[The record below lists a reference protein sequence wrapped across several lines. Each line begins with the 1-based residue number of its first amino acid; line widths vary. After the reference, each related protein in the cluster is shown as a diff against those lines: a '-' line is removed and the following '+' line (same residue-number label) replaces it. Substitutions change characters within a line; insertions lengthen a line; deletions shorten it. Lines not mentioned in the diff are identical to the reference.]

1 MPPLPDPLPPETVRW
16 LTGAADAIGATT
28 AIGVSQAIDAA
39 RVAFF
44 YSSRFGIGS
53 FTLAEH
59 EVPESLRPSGA
70 DVRQVARDAMTI
82 DAIHVV
88 EWQLDLIGFGRL
100 VSVPLPGM
108 VPAARLWVTLADADT
123 AAPALLERLRD
134 VAAEA
139 SSRLL
144 ARRSAADELEWMR
157 RLERASAVL
166 LALFRSLDVREVFD
180 RLSTIGQ
187 AALRHDTIRLVVWE
201 NDDVNRMTVY
211 AAVGALPQ
219 SSTVVHPRPYSA
231 SWTDALS
238 FELLGDRLL
247 HPLERDR
254 FLTQMGART
263 TLRFPIKFG
272 GRRIGGIS
280 FNLSTPGGYTSDDVA
295 IGRRLADYVG
305 MALSH
310 QALAEE
316 QRQGAALRER
326 TADLETLDALLGT
339 ISGVLDIR
347 EVFDRVSEI
356 GKTVMPHDAMTILV
370 PTETPGVARVHASTG
385 LLGRAQFPPFVAAP
399 RPELLRPGWDHLLVE
414 DLHADPVFADSPG
427 SRAGMRCVLAMPITL
442 EGELRGS
449 ANFLSR
455 EPYRFSRADLPMA
468 RRIADHLALALSHQ
482 RLAEQIR
489 STEELRTRT
498 TNIELLDELL
508 AALVDSGEL
517 PGVFDRISAIARKV
531 LPHDAMFVAVFLP
544 DGRHATRYVISGVD
558 TADIPQV
565 IEMPEDLRA
574 SDWDHQ
580 IVDDLTVNPPAALQT
595 AIKLGFRSALR
606 IPVRLDGRLV
616 AILSFGSKSRSAF
629 GETDVM
635 VGRRIAD
642 RIALSLARERGVEA
656 TRRADEAT
664 ARAAQ
669 LEARVRALTEELDAR
684 TGFRR
689 VVGESRP
696 WRQVLTQATQVA
708 PTETT
713 VLLLGESGTGKEVI
727 ARFLHRASP
736 RATGPFVALN
746 CAALPEQLLEAELF
760 GYERGAYTGAT
771 QSKPGQLEQAA
782 GGTLF
787 LDEVGE
793 MSPSVQAKFLRV
805 LQEREFQ
812 RLGGTR
818 VLRTDVRVVAATNR
832 DLLRAIGQGQFRE
845 DLYYRLNVFAI
856 RLPALRDRPDDILP
870 LSEVF
875 LGEVARGLGRPP
887 AGISRDARQ
896 ALTTYPWPGNVRELR
911 NILERAAILCE
922 GGLITTEHLALIAP
936 AGRDLVAV
944 PDAVPALVQPAAS
957 VPPAAAI
964 ARGAADITRMERAMI
979 EQALQDARFNK
990 SKAAKALGLTR
1001 QQLYVRL
1008 RRYGLE

>member
-1 MPPLPDPLPPETVRW
+1 MPVLPDAPPRETVGW
-16 LTGAADAIGATT
+16 LTEEACALGDMT
-28 AIGVSQAIDAA
+28 AIGVSQALDAS
-39 RVAFF
+39 RVAVFW
-44 YSSRFGIGS
+44 SCRFGMGS

-59 EVPESLRPSGA
+59 AVPHPLRPAG
-70 DVRQVARDAMTI
+70 DDDRQLARDAMTV
-82 DAIHVV
+82 DSSHVV
-88 EWQLDLIGFGRL
+88 EWQLDLTGFRHL
-100 VSVPLPGM
+100 VSAPLPGIAP
-108 VPAARLWVTLADADT
+108 VARLWIGLADT
-123 AAPALLERLRD
+123 APPSSSLVQRFHDL
-134 VAAEA
+134 AASA
-139 SSRLL
+139 SSRLV
-144 ARRSAADELEWMR
+144 ASRPTAGERERLE

-166 LALFRSLDVREVFD
+166 PALFRSLDVREVFD

-187 AALRHDTIRLVVWE
+187 AALRHDSILLSLWE
-201 NDDVNRMTVY
+201 ATDISRMTVY
-211 AAVGALPQ
+211 AAAGLPVE
-219 SSTVVHPRPYSA
+219 STVVRPRPYPA
-231 SWTDALS
+231 SWTEAVS
-238 FELLGDRLL
+238 FELLDDRTL

-254 FLTQMGART
+254 FMTTMGART
-263 TLRFPIKFG
+263 SLRFPIRFG
-272 GRRIGGIS
+272 GRAIGGVS
-280 FNLSTPGGYTSDDVA
+280 FNRSTPDVFSSDDVA
-295 IGRRLADYVG
+295 VGRRLAEYVG

-310 QALAEE
+310 QSLAEE
-316 QRQGAALRER
+316 QRQSAAIRER
-326 TADLETLDALLGT
+326 TASLETLDALLGT
-339 ISGVLDIR
+339 LSGVLDIR
-347 EVFDRVSEI
+347 DVFDRVSEI

-370 PTETPGVARVHASTG
+370 PTDTPGMARVHASTG
-385 LLGRAQFPPFVAAP
+385 LLGRSHLPPFVAAP
-399 RPELLRPGWDHLLVE
+399 RPELLQPGWDHLLVE

-427 SRAGMRCVLAMPITL
+427 ARAGMRSVLAMPISL
-442 EGELRGS
+442 EGQLRGS

-468 RRIADHLALALSHQ
+468 RRIADHVALALSHQ
-482 RLAEQIR
+482 RLADQIR

-508 AALVDSGEL
+508 TTLVDSGEL
-517 PGVFDRISAIARKV
+517 AAVFDRISAIARKV
-531 LPHDAMFVAVFLP
+531 LPHDAMFIAVFLA

-558 TADIPQV
+558 TAGIPQV
-565 IEMPEDLRA
+565 IEMPEELCA

-595 AIKLGFRSALR
+595 AIRLGFRSALR
-606 IPVRLDGRLV
+606 IPIRLDGRLL
-616 AILSFGSKSRSAF
+616 AILSFGSKSPSAF

-642 RIALSLARERGVEA
+642 RVALSLARERGVEA

-664 ARAAQ
+664 VRAAR
-669 LEARVRALTEELDAR
+669 LEARVRALSEELDAR

-689 VVGESRP
+689 VVGESQP
-696 WRQVLTQATQVA
+696 WRRVLTQATQVA

-818 VLRTDVRVVAATNR
+818 VLRTDARIVAATNR
-832 DLLRAIGQGQFRE
+832 DLPRAIAQGQFRE

-856 RLPALRDRPDDILP
+856 RLPALRERPDDILP

-875 LGEVARGLGRPP
+875 LAEVARGLARPP
-887 AGISRDARQ
+887 AGISRDARK
-896 ALTTYPWPGNVRELR
+896 ALTGYPWPGNVRELR

-922 GGLITTEHLALIAP
+922 GGLITTEHLALLPPVAP
-936 AGRDLVAV
+936 AVQDPA
-944 PDAVPALVQPAAS
+944 PAAAQPAVPA
-957 VPPAAAI
+957 PPAAAA
-964 ARGAADITRMERAMI
+964 ARGAADISRMERAMI